1 LRAIGES
8 KNTQE
13 AIIDSPKNMSEIDP
27 LYVAKDYSKFVPFTA
42 RMMAAMRARETSR
55 EDRLFND
62 PFAEQLAGEEAFQR
76 VDLQLT
82 SQDQAYVAVR
92 TRFFDDF
99 LTSSQ
104 IGQVVLLAS
113 GLDTRAYRFPWTP
126 EVEVYELDHPEVLTY
141 KADLLKNTT
150 PSCKHHLIA
159 ADLTQPWEEKL
170 LSAGYSPTS
179 PSVWLI
185 EGLLMYLSEVQVH
198 NLLESVS
205 HLSTHGSQLGVD
217 LINIKSLEY
226 GPYKGYF
233 QFGDDTPEKL
243 LSHYGWQAEVTQ
255 PGDEGANFGR
265 YVQSSPPREVPDVMR
280 VFLVKAN
287 KIDVEPKK

>member
-1 LRAIGES
+1 MS
-8 KNTQE
+8 K
-13 AIIDSPKNMSEIDP
+13 IDP
-27 LYVAKDYSKFVPFTA
+27 IQVAKDYSKFIPFTA

-62 PFAEQLAGEEAFQR
+62 PFAAKLAGEEAFQQ

-82 SQDQAYVAVR
+82 SQDQAYIAVR

-99 LTSSQ
+99 LASSQ

-126 EVEVYELDHPEVLTY
+126 GVEVYELDHPEVLTY
-141 KADLLKNTT
+141 KADLLGNRN
-150 PSCKHHLIA
+150 PSCIHHLIG

-179 PSVWLI
+179 PSIWLI
-185 EGLLMYLSEVQVH
+185 EGLLMYLSEAQVH
-198 NLLESVS
+198 DLLESVS
-205 HLSTHGSQLGVD
+205 HLSTHGSQIGVD
-217 LINIKSLEY
+217 LINVKGLEY

-233 QFGDDTPEKL
+233 QFGVDTPEQL
-243 LSHYGWQAEVTQ
+243 LSHYGWQAKVTQ
-255 PGDEGANFGR
+255 PGDECANFGR
-265 YVQSSPPREVPDVMR
+265 FTEPSVSHEVSDVMR
-280 VFLVKAN
+280 VFLVKAS
-287 KIDVEPKK
+287 KIDVEAK